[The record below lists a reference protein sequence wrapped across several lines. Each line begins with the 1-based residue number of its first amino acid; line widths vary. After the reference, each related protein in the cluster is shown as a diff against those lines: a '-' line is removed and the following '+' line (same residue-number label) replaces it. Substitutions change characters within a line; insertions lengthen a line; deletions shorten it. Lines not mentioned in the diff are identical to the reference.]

1 MAQEVDKRDGFAA
14 RRSGRVLV
22 DLLKA
27 DGKGWAQ
34 RSAALWGGR
43 GKFSGPTPVQLLE
56 AGVQGLD
63 R

>member
-1 MAQEVDKRDGFAA
+1 M
-14 RRSGRVLV
+14 LV